1 LENKVLERRLHP
13 IKLQVLPLVE
23 VALDKKWI
31 WVIFLIVSLVEEV
44 WEVAVAVREHVL
56 VLEQDPWWVMT
67 CDLI

>member
-44 WEVAVAVREHVL
+44 WEVAVVVREHIL
-56 VLEQDPWWVMT
+56 ELEQDPWWVMT